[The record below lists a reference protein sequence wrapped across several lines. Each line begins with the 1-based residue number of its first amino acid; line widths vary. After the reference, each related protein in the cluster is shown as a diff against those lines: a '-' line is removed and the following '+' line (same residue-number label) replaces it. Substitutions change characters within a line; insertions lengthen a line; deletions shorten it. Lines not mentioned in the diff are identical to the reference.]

1 MSQALS
7 PTCEKFRV
15 PVELRVSSQVELDFS
30 KRSCEVGEAYSCPT
44 LKSTRTIR
52 AVSRGGFAFEA
63 LVSHVAWQFCRQL
76 KFIIDDVFHVDAGDA
91 GVLKDGHQGR
101 FTLS

>member
-44 LKSTRTIR
+44 LKSIVVR
-52 AVSRGGFAFEA
+52 AQLDDERSANRQATTKFDKQLQRG
-63 LVSHVAWQFCRQL
+63 
-76 KFIIDDVFHVDAGDA
+76 
-91 GVLKDGHQGR
+91 
-101 FTLS
+101 